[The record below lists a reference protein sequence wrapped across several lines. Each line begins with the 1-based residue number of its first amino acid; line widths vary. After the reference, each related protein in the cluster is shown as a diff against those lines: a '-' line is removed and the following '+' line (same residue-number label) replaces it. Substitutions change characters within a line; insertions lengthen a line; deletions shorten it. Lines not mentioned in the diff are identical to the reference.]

1 MIGKLARK
9 TAEKFVENDNIFYDK
24 ISIYQYGFFV
34 FYSNIFFLIITSI
47 IGAIFSAFLQSVVF
61 YLLIKTH
68 ASLSY
73 AWFFQTMKFSWQQ
86 DYIINCTDK
95 SNGL

>member
-61 YLLIKTH
+61 FFAFFLIRQLVAIMPRLKQD
-68 ASLSY
+68 AKYYPPYQFY
-73 AWFFQTMKFSWQQ
+73 AA
-86 DYIINCTDK
+86 
-95 SNGL
+95 

>member
-34 FYSNIFFLIITSI
+34 FYSNIQEFVMSEL
-47 IGAIFSAFLQSVVF
+47 
-61 YLLIKTH
+61 
-68 ASLSY
+68 
-73 AWFFQTMKFSWQQ
+73 
-86 DYIINCTDK
+86 
-95 SNGL
+95 

>member
-61 YLLIKTH
+61 FFAFFSVMNLLVSIMLRLKQD
-68 ASLSY
+68 AKYYQLYQFY
-73 AWFFQTMKFSWQQ
+73 AV
-86 DYIINCTDK
+86 
-95 SNGL
+95 